1 MATRIVRQHLENVAG
16 STAAKAVVRPEE
28 RKSGFLSR
36 VAYTLRRV
44 SFGWSFAGLFL
55 PVGPAYRL
63 SNTLSPKEKA
73 EIDAYRMGL

>member
-1 MATRIVRQHLENVAG
+1 MATLTVERHIGIRTVEHPIASKAG
-16 STAAKAVVRPEE
+16 
-28 RKSGFLSR
+28 FFSR
-36 VAYTLRRV
+36 VAYTLRKV

-63 SNTLSPKEKA
+63 SNTLSLKEKA